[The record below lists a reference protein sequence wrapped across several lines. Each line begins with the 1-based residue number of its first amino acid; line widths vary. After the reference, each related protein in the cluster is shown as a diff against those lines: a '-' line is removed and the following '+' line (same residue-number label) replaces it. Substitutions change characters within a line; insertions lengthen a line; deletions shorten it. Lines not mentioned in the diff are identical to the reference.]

1 MNRLLDT
8 NVCIDVL
15 RGREEVV
22 RRLRGCDPRDCFI
35 STVTEFELLQGTL
48 RAPVDRQT
56 EEKEKVTRLVSLLQV
71 LPFDSECARIAAEL
85 NAGLLNAGKPRN
97 ITDVFIAATGISL
110 GWTVVTSNTKDFA
123 DLPGL
128 DLENWR

>member
-1 MNRLLDT
+1 MNHLLDS

-15 RGREEVV
+15 RGREGVV
-22 RRLRGCDPRDCFI
+22 ERLRDCDPRSCFI
-35 STVTEFELLQGTL
+35 STVTEFELFQGAL
-48 RAPVDRQT
+48 RAPVNRQAD
-56 EEKEKVTRLVSLLQV
+56 EKERVARLVSLLQI

-97 ITDVFIAATGISL
+97 ITDVFIAATAIRHGL
-110 GWTVVTSNTKDFA
+110 TVVTSNTKDFS